1 MIPYDASR
9 ESLFHPGRATDF
21 FQLGPLTSDGALCA
35 EMARLAYVK
44 GSADLTAFLARAS
57 FSLVRT
63 ADIAGTQ
70 AFVVTRGGDAV
81 LAFRG
86 TEPDDPTDLGA
97 DADLV
102 LVDLAGGGRVHR
114 GFAHALD
121 VVWSSISPVIPA
133 AARVLVTGHSLGAAL
148 ATLAAVRLGGAR
160 LFTFG
165 SPRVGDAA
173 FAARADRLVHERWV
187 DCADIVT
194 RVPPEALGYAHTG
207 QRHYID
213 RARSAQRRA
222 RVPDDVHL
230 PEGHRGDPRSRRPFA
245 HQLRFRSGGPARLV
259 DRRSSAFRCPRF
271 HARRP
276 GFQ

>member
-213 RARSAQRRA
+213 RAGRHQPGIDDAAIEADQRNAELEYLMTYTFRKGTAAIRDLADHAPINYVSGVAGLRA
-222 RVPDDVHL
+222 
-230 PEGHRGDPRSRRPFA
+230 
-245 HQLRFRSGGPARLV
+245 
-259 DRRSSAFRCPRF
+259 
-271 HARRP
+271 
-276 GFQ
+276 